1 MKDIIGAVMWLFGFN
16 KKDAAAYIKC
26 CDNVTLENILL
37 CYYDKFHN
45 FDEMAVKKLF
55 SWAFMVRVDME
66 NLGFDSI
73 NKYAIGDENNS
84 RYTNTIAIFSKI
96 SFARLHTEVSSLQI
110 KVKRDPDQ
118 AASSNWSEL
127 YSTIKE
133 INGIME
139 VSHE

>member
-1 MKDIIGAVMWLFGFN
+1 
-16 KKDAAAYIKC
+16 
-26 CDNVTLENILL
+26 
-37 CYYDKFHN
+37 
-45 FDEMAVKKLF
+45 MAVKKLF

-133 INGIME
+133 INRIME